1 MTPTK
6 ILVSSIIILLC
17 FVYLQS
23 YLAVKEDYTILQTWL
38 EKVSPD
44 TLADKHP
51 IVIFDQV
58 ARPEQLLTTLFAYM
72 YVSIVKSK
80 HDKKHIMRNRAK
92 YAILFSERATQVH
105 LISPKY
111 KKIIKYNAGLADQD
125 PSVKYVTI
133 KLKPHQLVILPM
145 SWMFTCDDCEAIYIY
160 DSISY
165 VLRGVL

>member
-58 ARPEQLLTTLFAYM
+58 ARPEQLLTTLCAYM
-72 YVSIVKSK
+72 YVSIGKS
-80 HDKKHIMRNRAK
+80 
-92 YAILFSERATQVH
+92 
-105 LISPKY
+105 
-111 KKIIKYNAGLADQD
+111 
-125 PSVKYVTI
+125 
-133 KLKPHQLVILPM
+133 
-145 SWMFTCDDCEAIYIY
+145 
-160 DSISY
+160 
-165 VLRGVL
+165 